1 MKTFFSKK
9 PIRAMILI
17 GVLLAALSI
26 ESAQAQM
33 QRLTLATMSMNLE
46 MLRETRD
53 VWANMILTQMSK
65 ITI

>member
-1 MKTFFSKK
+1 
-9 PIRAMILI
+9 MILI

>member
-17 GVLLAALSI
+17 GVLLAALRM